1 MPTPPRANQDQPDN
15 HAVAWFLL
23 SPEDALRR
31 LGVDPDLGLSTEEA
45 RRRLERHGPNE
56 LPREAGPTAWRILWS
71 QFASPL
77 ILVLIVAASIST
89 ATWFFETQRASLPF
103 DALAILAI
111 VVLNAVLGF
120 VQEYR
125 AERAVEALE
134 ELAAP
139 VARVRRDGEEREVA
153 AAELVPGDILLLT
166 AGDRVPA
173 DARLVEVHTLK
184 VDEAPLTGESVA
196 VSKRVEALD
205 DPATEIGDRRNMVYM
220 GTAVTYGRATGVVV
234 GTGADTEMGGI
245 ATLLQRAGDK
255 TTPLQHQLARV
266 GRQLG
271 GLALGVSLVVVAV
284 GLLRA
289 SSFDLDVLLQMFLFG
304 VALAVAAVPE
314 GLPAVVTASL
324 ALGVRRLAQRNAIVR
339 RLPAVETLGSADV
352 ICTDKTGTITR
363 GEMTVRRILLGAD
376 RVIEVTG
383 AGFAPEG
390 EFLELRAPSAGV
402 STESGAA
409 RVTADGR
416 TTGDASSATD
426 DPAAADANVTTG
438 GPATTHSGAAS
449 VDSRAVAHAASP
461 ADVRP
466 IDPAHDPA
474 LLHLLR
480 LAALDNDAKLVEED
494 GDAPRLRIDGDTTEG
509 ALVVAARKAGLHE
522 ERLREEFPR
531 EGEIP
536 FSGERKR
543 MTTVHTLDGV
553 RTAIVKGAPEVI
565 LELCTKVRVAAPDA
579 MGTRDSFRRRSDA
592 ATDTPGTVGD
602 ATEPGGATRPLDES
616 IRAAILARN
625 ERFAADALRTLA
637 VASRPLPEDAN
648 LDDPDAV
655 ERDLVFEGLFGML
668 DPPRPEA
675 GAAVAEARR
684 AGIRT
689 VLLTGDHVLTAR
701 AIARQVGVAEDD
713 DAPVLAGRD
722 VAAMADDEL
731 ARRVEEVSVY
741 GRMGPEEKIRILRAL
756 KRHRR
761 IVAMTGDGVNDAPAV
776 KDADIGVAMGL
787 TGTDVTREA
796 SDVVLTDDNY
806 ATIVAAIAEGRRV
819 FDNIRAF
826 TRYLLSANAG
836 EVLTVF
842 AAVMLAGPLGLAPD
856 GALFLPLLP
865 AQILWI
871 NLVTDGPPALAL
883 GMSPAR
889 PEQMRRPPRPPEEP
903 VIHRP
908 MWFLIGTVGVVIMLG
923 TLFVLDA
930 YLPGGLVHF
939 MGAGDAGA
947 YAYRYARTAAFTTL
961 LMFEIFDVFNCLSQ
975 TESVFRSDVHRHP
988 WLLGAVALSLLL
1000 HVAVVYW
1007 APLQAAF
1014 GTVPLAPRDWI
1025 FAAGV
1030 AASVVVAVEL
1040 LKLTP
1045 AVRTRAR
1052 G

>member
-1 MPTPPRANQDQPDN
+1 MPTPPRPSQDRSNN

-23 SPEDALRR
+23 SPDEALRR
-31 LGVDPDLGLSTEEA
+31 LGVDPDQGLSTEEA
-45 RRRLERHGPNE
+45 RRRLERHGSNE
-56 LPREAGPTAWRILWS
+56 LPREEGPTAWQILWS

-77 ILVLIVAASIST
+77 IVVLIVAALIST
-89 ATWFFETQRASLPF
+89 ATWFFESPRASLPF
-103 DALAILAI
+103 DTLAILAI
-111 VVLNAVLGF
+111 VILNAVLGF

-134 ELAAP
+134 ELSAP
-139 VARVRRDGEEREVA
+139 EARVRRDGEEREVP
-153 AAELVPGDILLLT
+153 AAELVPGDILLLA

-184 VDEAPLTGESVA
+184 VDEAPLTGESVP

-205 DPATEIGDRRNMVYM
+205 DPATEVADRRNMVYM
-220 GTAVTYGRATGVVV
+220 GTAVTYGRATAVVV

-255 TTPLQHQLARV
+255 TTPLQRQLARV

-271 GLALGVSLVVVAV
+271 GLALGVSLVVVSV

-289 SSFDLDVLLQMFLFG
+289 GRFDLEVLLQMFLFG

-352 ICTDKTGTITR
+352 ICADKTGTITR
-363 GEMTVRRILLGAD
+363 GEMTVRRILVGAD

-383 AGFAPEG
+383 AGYAPEG
-390 EFLELRAPSAGV
+390 EFREVAEPPPSNAATAGGTPVREGAPASTRVATAG
-402 STESGAA
+402 SETP
-409 RVTADGR
+409 
-416 TTGDASSATD
+416 DAGPTHAATD
-426 DPAAADANVTTG
+426 G
-438 GPATTHSGAAS
+438 
-449 VDSRAVAHAASP
+449 
-461 ADVRP
+461 RP
-466 IDPAHDPA
+466 IDPARDPA
-474 LLHLLR
+474 LLRLLR

-494 GDAPRLRIDGDTTEG
+494 GDAPQLRIDGDTTEG
-509 ALVVAARKAGLHE
+509 ALVVVARKAGLHE

-531 EGEIP
+531 QGEIP

-565 LELCTKVRVAAPDA
+565 LELCTRVRVNVED
-579 MGTRDSFRRRSDA
+579 
-592 ATDTPGTVGD
+592 
-602 ATEPGGATRPLDES
+602 TRPLDDAT
-616 IRAAILARN
+616 RAAILARN

-648 LDDPDAV
+648 LEDPDAI

-675 GAAVAEARR
+675 GPAVAEARR

-689 VLLTGDHVLTAR
+689 LLLTGDHVLTAR
-701 AIARQVGVAEDD
+701 AIARQVGIAEDD
-713 DAPVLAGRD
+713 VPVLAGRD
-722 VAAMADDEL
+722 VSAMDDDEL

-776 KDADIGVAMGL
+776 KDADIGVAMGV

-796 SDVVLTDDNY
+796 SDVILTDDNY

-842 AAVMLAGPLGLAPD
+842 AAVMLAGPLGLAPE

-871 NLVTDGPPALAL
+871 NLITDGPPALAL
-883 GMSPAR
+883 GMSPPR
-889 PEQMRRPPRPPEEP
+889 PEQMRRPPRPPDEP

-908 MWFLIGTVGVVIMLG
+908 MWFLIATVGVVIMLG

-939 MGAGDAGA
+939 MGTGDADA
-947 YAYRYARTAAFTTL
+947 DAYRYARTAAFTTL

-1000 HVAVVYW
+1000 HLAVVYW

-1014 GTVPLAPRDWI
+1014 GTVPLAPRDWV

-1030 AASVVVAVEL
+1030 AASVIVAVEL

-1045 AVRTRAR
+1045 LVRTRAR

>member
-1 MPTPPRANQDQPDN
+1 MPTPARRTQDRPRN
-15 HAVAWFLL
+15 HADPWFLL
-23 SPEDALRR
+23 SPEEALQR
-31 LGVDPDLGLSTEEA
+31 LDVDTERGLSREEA
-45 RRRLERHGPNE
+45 RRRLERYGPNE

-77 ILVLIVAASIST
+77 IVVLIVAALISA
-89 ATWFFETQRASLPF
+89 ATWFFEAPRVSLPYE
-103 DALAILAI
+103 ALAILAI

-134 ELAAP
+134 ELSAP
-139 VARVRRDGEEREVA
+139 IARVRRDGEEREVP
-153 AAELVPGDILLLT
+153 AAELVPGDVLLLA

-205 DPATEIGDRRNMVYM
+205 DPATELGDRKNMVYM
-220 GTAVTYGRATGVVV
+220 GTAATYGRAVGVVV
-234 GTGADTEMGGI
+234 GTGSDTEMGRI
-245 ATLLQRAGDK
+245 ATLLQRADDK
-255 TTPLQHQLARV
+255 TTPLQRQLARV

-271 GLALGVSLVVVAV
+271 ALALGVSIVVVTV

-289 SSFDLDVLLQMFLFG
+289 GSFRLELVLQLFLFG

-352 ICTDKTGTITR
+352 ICTDKTGTVTR

-376 RVIEVTG
+376 RLIEVTG
-383 AGFAPEG
+383 AGYAPEG
-390 EFLELRAPSAGV
+390 EFREVAAPTGSGLPSTV
-402 STESGAA
+402 S
-409 RVTADGR
+409 
-416 TTGDASSATD
+416 
-426 DPAAADANVTTG
+426 DPAATAPT
-438 GPATTHSGAAS
+438 GAAT
-449 VDSRAVAHAASP
+449 DA
-461 ADVRP
+461 RP
-466 IDPAHDPA
+466 IDPARDPA
-474 LLHLLR
+474 LLRLLR
-480 LAALDNDAKLVEED
+480 LAVLNNDARLVVDEG
-494 GDAPRLRIDGDTTEG
+494 GDAPHLRIDGDTTEG
-509 ALVVAARKAGLHE
+509 ALVVAARKAGIDAD
-522 ERLREEFPR
+522 RLREEFPR
-531 EGEIP
+531 EDEIP

-543 MTTVHTLDGV
+543 MTTIHTLDGV
-553 RTAIVKGAPEVI
+553 RTAVVKGAPEVI
-565 LELCTKVRVAAPDA
+565 LELCTL
-579 MGTRDSFRRRSDA
+579 DA
-592 ATDTPGTVGD
+592 AT
-602 ATEPGGATRPLDES
+602 
-616 IRAAILARN
+616 RAAILARN

-637 VASRPLPEDAN
+637 VASRALPDDAAP
-648 LDDPDAV
+648 DDPDAV

-675 GAAVAEARR
+675 APAVAEARR

-722 VAAMADDEL
+722 VAAMNDDEL

-756 KRHRR
+756 KRRR
-761 IVAMTGDGVNDAPAV
+761 RTVAMTGDGVNDAPAV
-776 KDADIGVAMGL
+776 KDADIGVAMGVA
-787 TGTDVTREA
+787 GTDVTREA
-796 SDVVLTDDNY
+796 SDVVLTDDNF
-806 ATIVAAIAEGRRV
+806 ATIVAAIAEGRRI

-842 AAVMLAGPLGLAPD
+842 AAVMLAAPLGLAPE

-871 NLVTDGPPALAL
+871 NLVTDGPPALSL

-889 PEQMRRPPRPPEEP
+889 PEQMRRPPRPPGEP

-908 MWFLIGTVGVVIMLG
+908 MWFLIATVGVVIMLG

-939 MGAGDAGA
+939 MGTGTGDADA
-947 YAYRYARTAAFTTL
+947 YSYARTAAFTTL

-975 TESVFRSDVHRHP
+975 TESVFRSHVHRHP
-988 WLLGAVALSLLL
+988 WLLGAVALSMLL

-1007 APLQAAF
+1007 PPLQSAF
-1014 GTVPLAPRDWI
+1014 GTVPLATRDWL

-1030 AASVVVAVEL
+1030 AATVVVAVEL

-1045 AVRTRAR
+1045 LVRSPAR

>member
-15 HAVAWFLL
+15 HAVTWFLL

-31 LGVDPDLGLSTEEA
+31 LGVDPDQGLSTEEA
-45 RRRLERHGPNE
+45 HRRLERHGPNE
-56 LPREAGPTAWRILWS
+56 LPRESGPTAWQILRS

-77 ILVLIVAASIST
+77 ILVLIVAALIST
-89 ATWFFETQRASLPF
+89 ATWFFETPRASLPF

-134 ELAAP
+134 ELSAP

-220 GTAVTYGRATGVVV
+220 GTAVTYGRATAVVV

-289 SSFDLDVLLQMFLFG
+289 GSFDLDVLLQMFLFG

-383 AGFAPEG
+383 AGYAPEG
-390 EFLELRAPSAGV
+390 EFLELQAPNRGAD
-402 STESGAA
+402 STE
-409 RVTADGR
+409 
-416 TTGDASSATD
+416 
-426 DPAAADANVTTG
+426 
-438 GPATTHSGAAS
+438 
-449 VDSRAVAHAASP
+449 HA
-461 ADVRP
+461 RP

-474 LLHLLR
+474 LLRLLR

-579 MGTRDSFRRRSDA
+579 TGTRDASGRRSDA
-592 ATDTPGTVGD
+592 ATDTPAGVGD
-602 ATEPGGATRPLDES
+602 AVDPGGATRPLDATT
-616 IRAAILARN
+616 RAAILARN

-689 VLLTGDHVLTAR
+689 VLVTGDHVLTAR
-701 AIARQVGVAEDD
+701 AIAFQVGVAEE

-722 VAAMADDEL
+722 VAAMDDDEL

-776 KDADIGVAMGL
+776 KDADIGVAMGI

-842 AAVMLAGPLGLAPD
+842 AAVMLAGPLGLAPE

-883 GMSPAR
+883 GMSPPR

-930 YLPGGLVHF
+930 YLPDGLVHF
-939 MGAGDAGA
+939 MGIGAAGA
-947 YAYRYARTAAFTTL
+947 DAYRYARTAAFTTL

-1014 GTVPLAPRDWI
+1014 GTVPLAPRDWV

-1045 AVRTRAR
+1045 LVRTRAR